1 MSKNII
7 NVGIQQNTVKYTIG
21 KHSYGI
27 ISIEGDHLLDNII
40 VGNFCSIGTSVEV
53 MVIGWGHNTDWV
65 TTYPFESFSSK
76 WSNAKKIIPYIRSPR
91 NITIGNDVWIGK
103 GVVIMSGVK
112 IGDGAC
118 IGTNTV
124 VSKDVPPYT
133 IAVGAPMKFVRQRF
147 SDTDV
152 KFLLDIKWW
161 DWEDTKINEYV
172 DLISSSNITE
182 LRRKY
187 GS

>member
-1 MSKNII
+1 MSHTTI
-7 NVGIQQNTVKYTIG
+7 NVGIRQNTGKYNIG
-21 KHSYGI
+21 KHSYGV
-27 ISIEGDHLLDNII
+27 ISIEDDHLLDNIT
-40 VGNFCSIGTSVEV
+40 VGNFCSVGPGVEV
-53 MVIGWGHNTDWV
+53 MVIEWGHNTDWI
-65 TTYPFESFSSK
+65 TTYPFESFSNK
-76 WSNAKKIIPYIRSPR
+76 WSNVKKIIPYKRSPR

-118 IGTNTV
+118 IGTSTV

-133 IAVGAPMKFVRQRF
+133 IAVGAPMKLVRQRF

-161 DWEDTKINEYV
+161 NWDDEKINEYV
-172 DLISSSNITE
+172 DLISSGSIIE
-182 LRRKY
+182 LRKKY
-187 GS
+187 EC